1 MELLVI
7 PVLLSVGALL
17 VFLGVG
23 DTPAFETIPG
33 ATYFRRPQQ
42 QQRPTVNSMRAY
54 TPPPASIIEPA
65 EVTFSDTDALLSDV
79 LSEMMEIREELKAL
93 QTRLESLEKRE
104 EPAATPRARRPR
116 VEY

>member
-23 DTPAFETIPG
+23 DTPALETIPG

-42 QQRPTVNSMRAY
+42 QRPAMNTMRAY
-54 TPPPASIIEPA
+54 TPPPHVVEP
-65 EVTFSDTDALLSDV
+65 EEITFTDSDALLSDV
-79 LSEMMEIREELKAL
+79 LSEMMELREELKAL
-93 QTRLESLEKRE
+93 RTRIEAIEQKE
-104 EPAATPRARRPR
+104 EPASPRVRRPR

>member
-23 DTPAFETIPG
+23 DTPALETIPG
-33 ATYFRRPQQ
+33 ANYFRRPQQ
-42 QQRPTVNSMRAY
+42 QRPVMNTMRAY
-54 TPPPASIIEPA
+54 TPPPAHVAPPEEI
-65 EVTFSDTDALLSDV
+65 TFTDSDTLLSDV
-79 LSEMMEIREELKAL
+79 LSEMMELREEMKAL
-93 QTRLESLEKRE
+93 RSRIDAIEQKE
-104 EPAATPRARRPR
+104 EPAAPRARRAR